1 MIKDS
6 KQVSIDKKS
15 KKPNYVKVGKADAMS
30 RWDRGGDCIAPC
42 SKKYV
47 PKKG

>member
-1 MIKDS
+1 MIKDN

-15 KKPNYVKVGKADAMS
+15 KKPNYVKVGKADAMN